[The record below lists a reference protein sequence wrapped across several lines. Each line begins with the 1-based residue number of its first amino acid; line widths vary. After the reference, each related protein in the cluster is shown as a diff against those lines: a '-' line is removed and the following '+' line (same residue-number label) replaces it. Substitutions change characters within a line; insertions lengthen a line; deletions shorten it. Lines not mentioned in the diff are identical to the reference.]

1 MIRDLPNYTEELLK
15 AVCGLLKSYRETC
28 QAAYRGIVQPETE
41 DKRIYSVAW
50 LKDEDISRF
59 LKSLPNWTDLKSSNF
74 RLTRDAYQVSED
86 DTWSQIEQRNVREAE
101 MLTSNLGEGGI
112 SQQEILSDVGV
123 LKELAI
129 LQQSMEWFSVRISEF
144 ARDLRKA
151 GTVAGEFQVAVSD
164 GTIKVLT
171 NLALEFD
178 ELANTCLLVLHLE
191 VRVQCFHYLQQ
202 FFKEMK
208 MGRHGA
214 QKGDDSL
221 EPDAKVLKLSKVL
234 SDMDE
239 AFTATLHPRKVKVS
253 GNFFE

>member
-1 MIRDLPNYTEELLK
+1 M
-15 AVCGLLKSYRETC
+15 CGLLKCYRETC

-74 RLTRDAYQVSED
+74 KLSKDMYQISED
-86 DTWSQIEQRNVREAE
+86 ETMTQIEQRNVREAE

-129 LQQSMEWFSVRISEF
+129 LQQSMEWFSLRISEF
-144 ARDLRKA
+144 ARDLKKPIA
-151 GTVAGEFQVAVSD
+151 SGLAIDLCGPVTIKD
-164 GTIKVLT
+164 GTTKVLT

-191 VRVQCFHYLQQ
+191 VRVQCFHYLQT

-208 MGRHGA
+208 LGKHGA

-221 EPDAKVLKLSKVL
+221 EPDAKVLKLTKVL

-253 GNFFE
+253 KGMEVVDKN